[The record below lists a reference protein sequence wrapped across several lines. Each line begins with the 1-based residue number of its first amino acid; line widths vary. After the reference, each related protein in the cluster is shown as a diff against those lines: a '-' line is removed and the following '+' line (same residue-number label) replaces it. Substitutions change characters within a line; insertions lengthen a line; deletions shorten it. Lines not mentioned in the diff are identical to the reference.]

1 MSKVL
6 FGVVMSMVVGSGVVI
21 SGVLLHEGWQDRD
34 RARTVFGA
42 AFVMLFAAL
51 AVWLV
56 ML

>member
-34 RARTVFGA
+34 RARTAFGA
-42 AFVMLFAAL
+42 AFVVLFAAL